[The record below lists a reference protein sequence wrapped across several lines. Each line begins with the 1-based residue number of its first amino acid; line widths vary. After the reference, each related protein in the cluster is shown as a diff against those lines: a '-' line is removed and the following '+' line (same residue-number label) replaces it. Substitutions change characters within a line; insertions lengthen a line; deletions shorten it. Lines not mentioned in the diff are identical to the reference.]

1 MTGSSSSL
9 VEDGNEKS
17 PTLPIDTP
25 SRSSHSVFTISDE
38 NNDENVVIAGT
49 KVETSTQEKELP
61 ITESMKNNIYV
72 PMVTKSTRSNTSSQH
87 ATTTL
92 PPIVIHKQPSTT
104 PSNVKDTKDSKE
116 VVVVAFHK
124 NMKDDGES
132 IHPTRD
138 QSVDFEDDADVKLRK
153 MSCCY
158 GCMVFLIL
166 FLAFLALTSL
176 VIYAGFWYLLQQE
189 GIEITNNYKL
199 KIQFQ
204 IYQNLIYNWYFF
216 NFYRQKCS
224 VNWYGRRE

>member
-1 MTGSSSSL
+1 MIDLHFQQYNSTNQNLKMTGSSSSL
-9 VEDGNEKS
+9 VEEDNEKS

-38 NNDENVVIAGT
+38 NNDESVVIAGT
-49 KVETSTQEKELP
+49 KVETSTTEKDVAT
-61 ITESMKNNIYV
+61 TESTKNIINV
-72 PMVTKSTRSNTSSQH
+72 PTVTKSIKSNTSSQH

-104 PSNVKDTKDSKE
+104 PCNVKDTKDSKD

-124 NMKDDGES
+124 NMKDEGES

-138 QSVDFEDDADVKLRK
+138 QSVDFEDDADVQLRK

-166 FLAFLALTSL
+166 FLGLAALTSL

-189 GIEITNNYKL
+189 GIENKNKHTIL
-199 KIQFQ
+199 LF
-204 IYQNLIYNWYFF
+204 
-216 NFYRQKCS
+216 
-224 VNWYGRRE
+224 